1 MPSWLLRA
9 TVRLASLLS
18 NYASSSPPFHRDP
31 DSYLSGSI
39 FCVQFAAIQRKRPL
53 SEPEDM
59 FERFKRS
66 KTVMDAPSTVGQRSA
81 YESLQRDPSQK
92 IFDDRPEPDPKFAP
106 GNSIYNGEC
115 HVSV

>member
-39 FCVQFAAIQRKRPL
+39 FCVKFAAIQRKRPL
-53 SEPEDM
+53 SEPED
-59 FERFKRS
+59 
-66 KTVMDAPSTVGQRSA
+66 
-81 YESLQRDPSQK
+81 
-92 IFDDRPEPDPKFAP
+92 
-106 GNSIYNGEC
+106 
-115 HVSV
+115 VSNVLKLSWTRRQL